1 MALTDPIELFAEQ
14 MYVSFETAVMESCF
28 SWLISLLSLTVSP
41 LYQVILG
48 GGFPNTWQVIRLAV
62 PTDTVI
68 VDSLRVGNGGSI
80 T

>member
-1 MALTDPIELFAEQ
+1 
-14 MYVSFETAVMESCF
+14 MESCF

-48 GGFPNTWQVIRLAV
+48 GGFPNTWHVIRVAF
-62 PTDTVI
+62 PTDTLI
-68 VDSLRVGNGGSI
+68 VDSLRVANGGSI